1 MNFRIKV
8 PEVRVIASDGKQ
20 LGVMQ
25 TREALRIAQEEGYDL
40 VEVSPTARPPVC
52 KIMDYGKYKYE
63 QEKKRREAKKHQAV
77 VLVKEVK
84 LRPTTDEHDLQTKLK
99 HVKRFLQDG
108 NKAKLTVK
116 FRGREMAHR
125 DLGEALLKKLI
136 AEIGDA
142 AKIDQP
148 PKFEGKM
155 LSAVL
160 APNSTKRT

>member
-1 MNFRIKV
+1 MH
-8 PEVRVIASDGKQ
+8 Q
-20 LGVMQ
+20 L
-25 TREALRIAQEEGYDL
+25 E
-40 VEVSPTARPPVC
+40 
-52 KIMDYGKYKYE
+52 
-63 QEKKRREAKKHQAV
+63 
-77 VLVKEVK
+77 
-84 LRPTTDEHDLQTKLK
+84 
-99 HVKRFLQDG
+99 DG